1 MMRKFYSAFSM
12 IVVAAIVT
20 QFYLAGVGLFSH
32 QEEAGFAAHATN
44 GRMVLPILFILSLI
58 LAAIAREGK
67 RTIWYTALAILLLAF
82 QTIIFILTGLIFG
95 LGPETQNVPFAAV
108 AVVSLHVVNGLAVLF
123 TASVIARRA
132 FLLAFRTLPG
142 VSDKK
147 KDAAEPIADTDTDS
161 DTDAEPATLA
171 Q

>member
-1 MMRKFYSAFSM
+1 MRKFYSVFSM
-12 IVVAAIVT
+12 VVVLGIVT

-32 QEEAGFAAHATN
+32 QEEAGFAAHAAN

-58 LAAIAREGK
+58 FAAIAKEGK
-67 RTIWYTALAILLLAF
+67 RTIWFTALAILLLAF

-95 LGPETQNVPFAAV
+95 LGPESQNVPFAAV
-108 AVVSLHVVNGLAVLF
+108 MVVSLHVVNGLAVLF

-142 VSDKK
+142 VSDKAGK
-147 KDAAEPIADTDTDS
+147 KDAA
-161 DTDAEPATLA
+161 AEPAADIESAALA